1 MKAVICSEGELSVRE
16 VATPEPG
23 PGQIL
28 IKVVRTGICGS
39 DLHAKKDASELNN
52 LMLESGYTTAIRPHQ
67 EVILGHEFIGEVVSY
82 GPRTRGRWAVGTTV
96 AALPIL
102 RTEVGMH
109 LTGFDIHAAGAYAE
123 YTLVE
128 EALTFPV
135 PEGVSPDKAAFTEPL
150 TVARHAVRRSGITK
164 KTPAVVIGCGPIGLA
179 MILMLKAAGVR
190 KIIASDP
197 SPGRRAL
204 ASECGADVVVDPGV
218 DSPWDALTVAPPVR
232 STPELLTFALDM
244 TRAVRR
250 IPMASVEKIFFGADR
265 LGQSPSGPAVFECAG
280 VPGIIDHVIANAP
293 LRTQVTVVGMCTEV
307 DRFRPAVALSKE
319 IDLKFVF
326 GYDPAEFS
334 QTLRMI
340 AGGKVDP
347 SPLHTA
353 TVGLDGVA
361 DAFEDLGDPERHAK
375 ILIDPTQRTGA

>member
-1 MKAVICSEGELSVRE
+1 MKAIICTEGELSVRE

-23 PGQIL
+23 TGQIL

-39 DLHAKKDASELNN
+39 DLHATTDASQLND

-102 RTEVGMH
+102 RSEVGMH
-109 LTGFDIHAAGAYAE
+109 LTGFDIHAAGGYAE
-123 YTLVE
+123 YALVE

-135 PEGVSPDKAAFTEPL
+135 PDGLSPDKAAFTEPL
-150 TVARHAVRRSGITK
+150 TVARHAVRRSGVK
-164 KTPAVVIGCGPIGLA
+164 RRTPTVVIGCGPIGLA
-179 MILMLKAAGVR
+179 MILMLKAAGIR
-190 KIIASDP
+190 KVIASDP

-204 ASECGADVVVDPGV
+204 ATTCGADVVVDPGQE
-218 DSPWDALTVAPPVR
+218 SPWDALTVSQPVR
-232 STPELLTFALDM
+232 STPDLLAFALDM
-244 TRAVRR
+244 TRSVRR
-250 IPMASVEKIFFGADR
+250 LPMVSVEKVFFGADR

-319 IDLKFVF
+319 IDLRFVF

-334 QTLRMI
+334 QTLGMI
-340 AGGKVDP
+340 ASGKVDP

-361 DAFEDLGDPERHAK
+361 GAFKDLADAERHAK
-375 ILIDPTQRTGA
+375 ILIDPSR